1 MTPRERKLTE
11 QFHRLYYDGPRG
23 AGRPWEQT
31 RWMGVPCQKC
41 PLDLWAYQEI
51 IFEVRPDLIIETGTL
66 FGGSALYM
74 AHMLDLIG
82 KGSVVSIDVEKRSR
96 RPVHPRIRYVRGSS
110 SDPEVLRSIL
120 RGRRRNEV
128 RMVVLDSDHTK
139 NHVAEELR
147 LLSSVVSRGS
157 YLIVED
163 TNVNGNPVLPEFGPG
178 PREAVDAFL
187 KSDRR
192 FVADRSR
199 EKLLLTFN
207 PDGYLKRV
215 R

>member
-1 MTPRERKLTE
+1 MTAGERKVITA
-11 QFHRLYYDGPRG
+11 FHRLYYDGPRQ
-23 AGRPWEQT
+23 AARPWERT

-41 PLDLWAYQEI
+41 PLDLWVYQEI

-74 AHMLDLIG
+74 AHMLDLVG
-82 KGSVVSIDVEKRSR
+82 KGRIVSIDVETRAR

-110 SDPEVLRSIL
+110 TDPEVLRSIM
-120 RGRRRNEV
+120 RGRRRSET
-128 RMVVLDSDHTK
+128 RMVVLDSDHA
-139 NHVAEELR
+139 NAHVTEELR
-147 LLSSVVSRGS
+147 LFANVVSRGS

-163 TNVNGNPVLPEFGPG
+163 TDVNGNPVLPALGPG
-178 PREAVDAFL
+178 PREAVEAFL

-207 PDGYLKRV
+207 PGGYLKRL